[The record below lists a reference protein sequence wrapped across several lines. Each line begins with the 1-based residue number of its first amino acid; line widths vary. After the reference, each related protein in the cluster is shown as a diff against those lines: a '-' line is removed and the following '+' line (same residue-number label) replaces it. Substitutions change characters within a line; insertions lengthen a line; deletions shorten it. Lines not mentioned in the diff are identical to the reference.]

1 MREYNFPQRQRCRQP
16 LAKPSLSGRPL
27 KSRSPNMSTLQNILK
42 QKVKEGELWERLDEK
57 RIRCYACGHCCPIP
71 EGRPGVC
78 RVPFNRRV
86 LWEVVEPVELDC

>member
-1 MREYNFPQRQRCRQP
+1 
-16 LAKPSLSGRPL
+16 
-27 KSRSPNMSTLQNILK
+27 MSTLQNILK

-78 RVPFNRRV
+78 RVRFNRGGKLMV
-86 LWEVVEPVELDC
+86 P